1 MLKIIRF
8 VAILGNLVLFCVAC
22 YALTLEVQCSSDKVQ
37 LLTISGFL
45 ILSIANLIVIIRY
58 STMAKNWLNLFHKP
72 ELFQPAKESIRP
84 PSPRDWDEILEDVL
98 GDATKK
104 DDKSKK

>member
-1 MLKIIRF
+1 MLC
-8 VAILGNLVLFCVAC
+8 AAC
-22 YALTLEVQCSSDKVQ
+22 YALALEVQGNSDKVQ
-37 LLTISGFL
+37 LLNISGFL

-84 PSPRDWDEILEDVL
+84 LPPRDWDEILEEVL

-104 DDKSKK
+104 DGKSRK